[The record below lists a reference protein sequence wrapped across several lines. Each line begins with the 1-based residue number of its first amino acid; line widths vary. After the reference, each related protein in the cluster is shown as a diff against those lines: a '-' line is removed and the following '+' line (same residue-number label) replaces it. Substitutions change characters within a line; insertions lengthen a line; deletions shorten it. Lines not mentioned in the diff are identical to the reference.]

1 MGNFIRS
8 AVALSATTA
17 LALSAALSYE
27 PPAPQAVPQ
36 AAVAEAGA
44 VVEKDP
50 GRPARGPQVELG
62 VERLLSTELGL
73 LEGKRVGLITNPTG
87 VDRELVSTIDLLIAN
102 EERGGYEL
110 TALYGPEHGV
120 RGAEPAGAYI
130 PTYIDETTGLP
141 VYSLYGATRKPSP
154 EMLADVD
161 VLVFDIQD
169 IGTRF
174 YTYIWTMYYAMEAA
188 AEQGKEFIV
197 LDRPNPLGPDS
208 EGYVLDESLS
218 TFVGLKAIPQRHGLT
233 AGELAQLFNGEF
245 LATPVDL
252 EVVEMTKYNDQF
264 FADGYGLEWVLPS
277 PNIPTLET
285 AWVYSGTGL
294 IESVNVSE
302 GRGTTTPF
310 LWFGAPFI
318 DEAEVN
324 ALVADLNSRELPGVR
339 FRPMYAT
346 PSTSKHA
353 GRFSG
358 GVQVHITDPAAY
370 ESVRTGIHILEALF
384 DNVEEVDW
392 REGANCRTMAQT
404 CWIDNLSGTKDV
416 RAQLDAGVDAETIVA
431 GWEAELAAFDAMAQ
445 QYRIY

>member
-1 MGNFIRS
+1 MGSFTRRT
-8 AVALSATTA
+8 VALLATMAMAGTAA
-17 LALSAALSYE
+17 LAYD
-27 PPAPQAVPQ
+27 PATQTAVPQ
-36 AAVAEAGA
+36 AAGHGAVAERA
-44 VVEKDP
+44 P
-50 GRPARGPQVELG
+50 QNPNQRGPQLELG
-62 VERLLSTELGL
+62 VERLISTELDL
-73 LEGKRVGLITNPTG
+73 LEGQRVGLITNPTG
-87 VDRELVSTIDLLIAN
+87 VDRNLVSTIDLLIAN

-130 PTYIDETTGLP
+130 PNYIDETTGLP
-141 VYSLYGATRKPSP
+141 VYSLYGPTRKPSA

-188 AEQGKEFIV
+188 AEQGKQFIV
-197 LDRPNPLGPDS
+197 LDRPNPLGPES
-208 EGYVLDESLS
+208 EGYVLDEALS

-233 AGELAQLFNGEF
+233 AGELAQLFNSEF

-252 EVVEMTKYNDQF
+252 EVVEMRKYNDKF

-294 IESVNVSE
+294 IESINVSE

-310 LWFGAPFI
+310 TWFGAPFI

-324 ALVADLNSRELPGVR
+324 ALVAELNSRDLPGVI

-346 PSTSKHA
+346 PSSSKHA
-353 GRFSG
+353 GQFSG
-358 GVQVHITDPAAY
+358 GVQLHVTDASVY
-370 ESVRTGIHILEALF
+370 ESVATGIHVLDALF
-384 DNVEEVDW
+384 RIVPEVDW
-392 REGANCRTMAQT
+392 REGANCRTMEQT
-404 CWIDNLSGTKDV
+404 CWIDNLSGTKEV
-416 RAQLDAGVDAETIVA
+416 RAQFDAGVDAETIIA
-431 GWEAELAAFDAMAQ
+431 GWEAELAEFDAMAE